1 MEFIKTYFAA
11 EKSESLLFLILG
23 IAAIGFSL
31 YGWLK
36 WNEAFYRGIAIPLIL
51 IAVIQVVVGG
61 TVYLRSD
68 RQMENLVQLWLSN
81 KVELRNREIPRMEVV
96 MKNFSAYKKVEIA
109 FVLIGVFWIVFARQ
123 RPFWV
128 GIGVGMLL
136 QGAVMLALDIFAEQ
150 RGEKYQSEIQL

>member
-1 MEFIKTYFAA
+1 MYSSVAA
-11 EKSESLLFLILG
+11 
-23 IAAIGFSL
+23 AALGFSL

-81 KVELRNREIPRMEVV
+81 KVEFRNREIPRMEVV